1 MVAQKAVFLA
11 FQNGSPNSLDFQA
24 LVGIQTRIPSSVTLH
39 ENSPAMPQPAGDM
52 TLAGVREARIT
63 PSGFS
68 AMTRSKWLAGGLR
81 AQCQRPVRASGPSRL
96 PWWANTGLGGRPGS
110 IPQTLPGNTGAIIAS
125 STPPASCRVAELGFS
140 SLPRFG

>member
-1 MVAQKAVFLA
+1 MLAQKTAFLA
-11 FQNGSPNSLDFQA
+11 FQNGSPNSFDFQA
-24 LVGIQTRIPSSVTLH
+24 FVGIQTRMPASVTLP
-39 ENSPAMPQPAGDM
+39 ENSAAMPHPAGDM

-96 PWWANTGLGGRPGS
+96 VWGANTVFGGRPGS
-110 IPQTLPGNTGAIIAS
+110 NPQID
-125 STPPASCRVAELGFS
+125 
-140 SLPRFG
+140 